1 MLIEIIFMVWFACFW
16 HMHYI
21 QCNLFA
27 GNSGFLLC
35 QSNNLFAS
43 EKKKTETFIMFKNLG
58 IQKED
63 FSKKYSIN
71 FIKVL
76 VDTFNVF

>member
-1 MLIEIIFMVWFACFW
+1 MLIESIFMYGLHV
-16 HMHYI
+16 
-21 QCNLFA
+21 
-27 GNSGFLLC
+27 SGTCIIYNAICLLGIPDSCC

-71 FIKVL
+71 FIKGIS
-76 VDTFNVF
+76 